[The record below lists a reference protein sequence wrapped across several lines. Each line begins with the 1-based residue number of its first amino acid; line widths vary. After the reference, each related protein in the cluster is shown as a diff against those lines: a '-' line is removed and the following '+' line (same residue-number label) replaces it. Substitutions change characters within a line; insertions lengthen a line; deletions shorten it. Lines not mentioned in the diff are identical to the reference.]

1 MNFHIV
7 SVHHLSTFHSFEV
20 AMCLPA
26 VDNEGDVV
34 FSTLIVKL
42 FPVPKY
48 ILTVVEVP
56 FIN

>member
-1 MNFHIV
+1 
-7 SVHHLSTFHSFEV
+7 
-20 AMCLPA
+20 MCLPS